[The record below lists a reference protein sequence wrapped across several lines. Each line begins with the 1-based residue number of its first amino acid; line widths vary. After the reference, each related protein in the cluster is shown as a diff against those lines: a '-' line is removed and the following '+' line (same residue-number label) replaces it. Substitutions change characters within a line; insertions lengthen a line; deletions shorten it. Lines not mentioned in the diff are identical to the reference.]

1 MRRHKVALCSTSVG
15 AGHTRAAQAL
25 EKVAQQFPLEVEHVD
40 TLSLMSRP
48 FRKLYRDAYLDIV
61 EHAPQVFSWLFDLT
75 DRPFQ
80 PDAIRLALE
89 EASARKFRKFLAQF
103 QPDLVLCT
111 HFLPTTLAVQQREKG
126 KGTFCLATVITD
138 FDVHGMWLAAPSDHY
153 FVAVPEARAYL
164 RSFGVSGRAMT
175 VSGIPTDPV
184 FQEERPRDELAREL
198 GLEAELPTILLS
210 AGGLGS
216 GRLDETL
223 SALREVRTKLQIVVV
238 CGRNEEL
245 KESVAKLA
253 AEWGEDEHRV
263 FPLGFTTEFHHFMTC
278 ADIMVGKPGGMT
290 TWESMIKG
298 LPWIVVDPIPG
309 QEERNTY
316 HLLESGMGLWA
327 YEPRTLAY
335 KVEKMLSGDRLQRMQ
350 QNAKAM
356 SRPDAAREIWRV
368 CGELLE

>member
-1 MRRHKVALCSTSVG
+1 MRRHKVALFSTSVG

-25 EKVAQQFPLEVEHVD
+25 ESVASDYPLEVEHVD
-40 TLSLMSRP
+40 TLSLMPRA
-48 FRKLYRDAYLDIV
+48 FGKLYRDAYLDVV
-61 EHAPQVFSWLFDLT
+61 EHAPQVFSWLFELT
-75 DRPFQ
+75 DKPFQ

-89 EASARKFRKFLAQF
+89 EASARKFYKFLKSF

-111 HFLPTTLAVQQREKG
+111 HFLPTTLAFQGREKG
-126 KGTFCLATVITD
+126 RGNYCIATVITD

-164 RSFGVSGRAMT
+164 RSFGVSSRAIT
-175 VSGIPTDPV
+175 VSGIPTHPSFHSHGD
-184 FQEERPRDELAREL
+184 RKELAVKL
-198 GLEAELPTILLS
+198 GLNPELPTILLS

-223 SALREVRTKLQIVVV
+223 KAIREVRKRLQVIVV

-245 KESVAKLA
+245 RRSVEELATRSDGKEHLV
-253 AEWGEDEHRV
+253 H
-263 FPLGFTTEFHHFMTC
+263 PLGFTHEFHHYMTC
-278 ADIMVGKPGGMT
+278 SDVMIGKPGGMT
-290 TWESMIKG
+290 TWESMVKG

-316 HLLESGMGLWA
+316 HLLEAGIAMWA

-335 KVEKMLSGDRLQRMQ
+335 KIEKLLEGDRLQRMTL
-350 QNAKAM
+350 NARALAKPE
-356 SRPDAAREIWRV
+356 SAAEILNV
-368 CGELLE
+368 CSELLH